1 MNTKIA
7 KLQSE
12 KDKNCT
18 KIANM
23 QARNR
28 EIDGQ
33 ITELENL
40 DIVGIVRDNGIT
52 PEMLAEIIKAMKQ
65 KPLPA
70 ADAYHE
76 ETEEP
81 TDEN

>member
-1 MNTKIA
+1 MNTKIV
-7 KLQSE
+7 KLQTERE
-12 KDKNCT
+12 KNVS
-18 KIANM
+18 KITSL
-23 QARNR
+23 QTRNR

-65 KPLPA
+65 KPLPVS
-70 ADAYHE
+70 DAYHKEME
-76 ETEEP
+76 ET

>member
-1 MNTKIA
+1 MNPKIT
-7 KLQSE
+7 KLQAERGKNVE
-12 KDKNCT
+12 KIT
-18 KIANM
+18 TL
-23 QARNR
+23 QTRNR

-52 PEMLAEIIKAMKQ
+52 PEMLAEIIKAMKE

-70 ADAYHE
+70 ANVYHK
-76 ETEEP
+76 ETEEI
-81 TDEN
+81 TDET

>member
-1 MNTKIA
+1 MNSKIT
-7 KLQSE
+7 KLQAE
-12 KDKNCT
+12 RGKNVDKISVLQT
-18 KIANM
+18 
-23 QARNR
+23 RNR

-65 KPLPA
+65 KPLPV
-70 ADAYHE
+70 ADTYHK
-76 ETEEP
+76 ETEEI
-81 TDEN
+81 TDET

>member
-1 MNTKIA
+1 MNPKITKLRMERGKNVDKIS
-7 KLQSE
+7 KLQ
-12 KDKNCT
+12 T
-18 KIANM
+18 
-23 QARNR
+23 RNR

-33 ITELENL
+33 IIELENT

-65 KPLPA
+65 KPLPV

-76 ETEEP
+76 GTEVSI
-81 TDEN
+81 DEN

>member
-1 MNTKIA
+1 MNTKIV
-7 KLQSE
+7 KLQAERE
-12 KDKNCT
+12 KNVG
-18 KIANM
+18 KITSL
-23 QARNR
+23 QTRNR

-65 KPLPA
+65 KPLPVS
-70 ADAYHE
+70 DAYHE
-76 ETEEP
+76 ETEE
-81 TDEN
+81 TADEN

>member
-1 MNTKIA
+1 MNPKIT
-7 KLQSE
+7 KLQAE
-12 KDKNCT
+12 RGKNVDKISVLQT
-18 KIANM
+18 
-23 QARNR
+23 RNR

-52 PEMLAEIIKAMKQ
+52 PEMLAEIIKAMNQ
-65 KPLPA
+65 KPLPV
-70 ADAYHE
+70 ADTYHKEME
-76 ETEEP
+76 ET

>member
-1 MNTKIA
+1 MNTKIE
-7 KLQSE
+7 KLRAERE
-12 KDKNCT
+12 KNVS
-18 KIANM
+18 KITSL
-23 QARNR
+23 QTRNR

-65 KPLPA
+65 KPLPVS
-70 ADAYHE
+70 DAYHKEME
-76 ETEEP
+76 EI

>member
-1 MNTKIA
+1 MNPKIT
-7 KLQSE
+7 KLQTE
-12 KDKNCT
+12 RGKNVDKISMLQT
-18 KIANM
+18 
-23 QARNR
+23 RNR

-65 KPLPA
+65 KPLPV
-70 ADAYHE
+70 ADVYHK
-76 ETEEP
+76 ETEEI
-81 TDEN
+81 TDET

>member
-1 MNTKIA
+1 MNAKIV
-7 KLQSE
+7 KLQAERE
-12 KDKNCT
+12 KNVS
-18 KIANM
+18 KITSLNV
-23 QARNR
+23 RNK

-40 DIVGIVRDNGIT
+40 DIVGIVRDNSIT

-65 KPLPA
+65 KPLPVS
-70 ADAYHE
+70 DTYHKE
-76 ETEEP
+76 MEEP